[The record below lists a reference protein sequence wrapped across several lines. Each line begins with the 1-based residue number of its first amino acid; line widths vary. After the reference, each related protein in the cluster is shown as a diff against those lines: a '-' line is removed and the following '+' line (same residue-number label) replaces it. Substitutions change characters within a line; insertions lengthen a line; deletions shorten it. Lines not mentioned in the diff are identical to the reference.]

1 MVTSKYDNLHVSM
14 LRARREMFFCP
25 LARTTACWEGPSP
38 RPENPMQEA
47 KNTQRAL
54 VRIGYD
60 GRVHKSFRGSNAAER
75 FANEV
80 RVLRVL
86 EERGCSYVPRVLEA
100 HEDQLYLVTTNCGS
114 LVERISEAKLKDL
127 FGALE
132 RDFGVRHDDPF
143 TRNVTYRHSDG
154 RFCLI
159 DFELATILDP
169 PSPKPA
175 P

>member
-1 MVTSKYDNLHVSM
+1 
-14 LRARREMFFCP
+14 
-25 LARTTACWEGPSP
+25 
-38 RPENPMQEA
+38 MQEA

-114 LVERISEAKLKDL
+114 LVERISETKLKDL

-169 PSPKPA
+169 PPPKPA
-175 P
+175 PGATPAPPNHPTTSAGPA